1 MHVRNAGVLDKA
13 FLLLEMMADSDG
25 PVQLK
30 DLSEKAGLNKATVH
44 RILQSL
50 SDLEYVAQQA
60 DSTKYLVT
68 PRLAFLG
75 RKNYYDK
82 LVERL
87 LPHMEHLNRRFN
99 ETVNVGILEGG
110 FVFYLHSLETT
121 QALRWT
127 VKPGARDPFYST
139 ALGRAMVSH
148 LPEPR
153 QKELVA
159 RAVFKARTPRT
170 VSTKAELATILAA
183 SRSQGW
189 AIDDQE
195 NDVGVLCYG
204 IPIIEDGNPVASLS
218 ISLPES
224 RLTPALREQMID
236 ELLAVKA
243 AASS

>member
-13 FLLLEMMADSDG
+13 FLLLEMMAEFDG

-30 DLSEKAGLNKATVH
+30 DLSERAGLNKATVH

-50 SDLEYVAQQA
+50 SDLEYVAQQT
-60 DSTKYLVT
+60 DSTRYLVT
-68 PRLAFLG
+68 PKLAFLG
-75 RKNYYDK
+75 RKNFYDK

-99 ETVNVGILEGG
+99 ETVNAGILEGG
-110 FVFYLHSLETT
+110 FVYYLHSLETT

-148 LPEPR
+148 LPEPH
-153 QKELVA
+153 QNELVA
-159 RAVFKARTPRT
+159 RAVFKARTPHT
-170 VSTKAELATILAA
+170 VSTKAELATILGE
-183 SRSQGW
+183 SRARGW

-204 IPIIEDGNPVASLS
+204 IPIIEDGHPVASLS

-236 ELLAVKA
+236 ELLVVKA
-243 AASS
+243 NASS